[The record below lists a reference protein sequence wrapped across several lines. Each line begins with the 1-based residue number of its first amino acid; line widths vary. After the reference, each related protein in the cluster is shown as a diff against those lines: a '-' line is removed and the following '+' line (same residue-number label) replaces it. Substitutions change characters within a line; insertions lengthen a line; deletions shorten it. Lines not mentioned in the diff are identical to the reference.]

1 MTERES
7 VLTVI
12 CLRLSECAIE
22 PTLPF
27 YLALPCF
34 TLPQKKGVCLCRYH
48 RESERKRIL
57 ALCLSLL
64 CLPFVVVLIGRPL
77 DGLLIMDHH
86 VTFVCVSFVHGK
98 GFTKR
103 HNKAKAKAK
112 AKQKQR
118 EGKANSKSHDPLR
131 TMVSIIVHTVPG
143 SSFLL
148 PSHTHPV

>member
-1 MTERES
+1 MPS
-7 VLTVI
+7 SL
-12 CLRLSECAIE
+12 LYLF
-22 PTLPF
+22 TLL
-27 YLALPCF
+27 YLAAERR
-34 TLPQKKGVCLCRYH
+34 KVCACVDIT
-48 RESERKRIL
+48 EKARKRTL
-57 ALCLSLL
+57 ALSLPLL
-64 CLPFVVVLIGRPL
+64 CLRFVVVLIGRPL

-103 HNKAKAKAK
+103 HNKAKAK
-112 AKQKQR
+112 QKQS

-131 TMVSIIVHTVPG
+131 TIVSIIVHTVPG